1 MRLKFF
7 LALTVFTLL
16 ISACGQATP
25 APQPFSMTD
34 ARGKAFNFDQ
44 PVQKIISLAPANT
57 EILFAIGAGKQ
68 VVGRD
73 SLSDYPEEAKTVADI
88 GGGFG
93 ALNTE
98 IILAAK
104 PDFILAGD
112 LTPAEQIK
120 SLEDLGL
127 TVFVLGNPTD
137 LAGMYKNLILMAQ
150 ITGHESETAKM
161 VASLQAR
168 EKTINDKLAGI
179 TERPLV
185 LYELDGTDPNAPW
198 VPGPGTFVDTLIKE
212 AGGEN
217 LGASLD
223 GAWVQVSVETL
234 VQKDPALILLG
245 DYTWGGVTP
254 EMVAARNGWD
264 ALTAVKQNKVY
275 TFDDNLV
282 SRPGPR
288 MVDGLEA
295 MAQLLHPEAFK

>member
-198 VPGPGTFVDTLIKE
+198 VPGPGTFVDTLIKRRRRE
-212 AGGEN
+212 PGRITGRRVGTGFSRNAGAKRPRAHPPRRLH
-217 LGASLD
+217 LGRRHAGDGGGAQWLGCPDSCQTEQSL
-223 GAWVQVSVETL
+223 
-234 VQKDPALILLG
+234 
-245 DYTWGGVTP
+245 Y
-254 EMVAARNGWD
+254 
-264 ALTAVKQNKVY
+264 
-275 TFDDNLV
+275 F
-282 SRPGPR
+282 
-288 MVDGLEA
+288 
-295 MAQLLHPEAFK
+295 